1 VSNLQPTEF
10 EKLQLAREQ
19 LSKEIQ
25 YRRDREW
32 QIFSWASSVLIAI
45 IGGSAAL
52 SGVGRGI
59 TYGHKLWL
67 AGGVAALTFWA
78 CIWFFIH
85 SRQERQRGLEA
96 NCLDNTLSL
105 FSDPLYFSKG
115 SRLWWLVRGD
125 IFALIFLGGAAVF
138 AIIRILPD
146 QSG

>member
-1 VSNLQPTEF
+1 MSNLQPTEF
-10 EKLQLAREQ
+10 EKLQLARDQ

-45 IGGSAAL
+45 IGGSVAL
-52 SGVGRGI
+52 RGA
-59 TYGHKLWL
+59 GHGISYEHKVWL

-96 NCLDNTLSL
+96 NRLDKTLSL
-105 FSDPLYFSKG
+105 FSDPLYSG
-115 SRLWWLVRGD
+115 NDSRLWWLVRGD
-125 IFALIFLGGAAVF
+125 ILALIFLGVAAVF
-138 AIIRILPD
+138 AIMRILPD